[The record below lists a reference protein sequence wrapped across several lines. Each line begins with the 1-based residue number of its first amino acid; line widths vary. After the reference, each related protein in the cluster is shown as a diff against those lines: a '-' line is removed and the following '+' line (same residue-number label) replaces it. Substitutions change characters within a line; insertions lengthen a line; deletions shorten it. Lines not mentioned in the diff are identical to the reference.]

1 VGEYGFLQLIIFL
14 AILAIEAG
22 RKIHKIYFKINIQF
36 IEFDYPHFLV
46 EIERHLPGGGIT
58 LYFHIILKY
67 TLCRLSLILLYDFKK
82 VLKNFVYFAMIL
94 KNFIAH
100 GIDFDWIGGDGL
112 YGHTYEFA
120 RGLDERNLSFVLDV
134 HKNQQIY
141 LQAPNIYVPEQ
152 KSSKGRKPTRLKA
165 DCPGKRVDKYVEGLP
180 DEAW

>member
-1 VGEYGFLQLIIFL
+1 
-14 AILAIEAG
+14 
-22 RKIHKIYFKINIQF
+22 
-36 IEFDYPHFLV
+36 
-46 EIERHLPGGGIT
+46 
-58 LYFHIILKY
+58 
-67 TLCRLSLILLYDFKK
+67 
-82 VLKNFVYFAMIL
+82 MIL